1 MGRVVSVAGPSQGG
15 LGHPS
20 LRCGRL
26 VEMVGFRQ
34 HIGSLAMNHDNAN
47 ATGLIPF
54 TIDLT
59 FEEGRRRAE
68 VVAALGPDWD
78 PVAALRGEDEAY
90 ALLYSGL
97 DAEQQRTYDLLV
109 AAGVLPGEEPG
120 RAATH

>member
-1 MGRVVSVAGPSQGG
+1 MDQDHS
-15 LGHPS
+15 
-20 LRCGRL
+20 
-26 VEMVGFRQ
+26 
-34 HIGSLAMNHDNAN
+34 
-47 ATGLIPF
+47 TGLIPF

-59 FEEGRRRAE
+59 FEEARRRAE

-78 PVAALRGEDEAY
+78 PMAALQAEDEAY

-120 RAATH
+120 RAAAH

>member
-1 MGRVVSVAGPSQGG
+1 MYQ
-15 LGHPS
+15 
-20 LRCGRL
+20 
-26 VEMVGFRQ
+26 
-34 HIGSLAMNHDNAN
+34 DNT
-47 ATGLIPF
+47 TGLTPF

-59 FEEGRRRAE
+59 FEEARRRAE

-78 PVAALRGEDEAY
+78 PVAVLRGEDQAY

-120 RAATH
+120 RAAAH

>member
-1 MGRVVSVAGPSQGG
+1 
-15 LGHPS
+15 
-20 LRCGRL
+20 
-26 VEMVGFRQ
+26 
-34 HIGSLAMNHDNAN
+34 MNQDNAP
-47 ATGLIPF
+47 GLIPF

-59 FEEGRRRAE
+59 FEEARRRAE

-109 AAGVLPGEEPG
+109 AAGVLPGEGPSS
-120 RAATH
+120 AAAH

>member
-1 MGRVVSVAGPSQGG
+1 
-15 LGHPS
+15 
-20 LRCGRL
+20 
-26 VEMVGFRQ
+26 
-34 HIGSLAMNHDNAN
+34 MNQDNASDL
-47 ATGLIPF
+47 TPF

-97 DAEQQRTYDLLV
+97 DAEQQRVYDMLV

-120 RAATH
+120 RAAAH